1 MRVLF
6 LTLCVVCGVA
16 SWAKAGEP
24 MRFVDTDAAKAF
36 EQKRYPKA
44 EKEFLRLLETNPDNL
59 LVLRY
64 LAMTYD
70 RQGRYTEALRFYVR
84 ALKLSPHNVALL
96 YHSGET
102 LFHAHYGDDARRHF
116 QLVMQYAPDTEY
128 ATLARQHLDALS
140 QQRVARQSPGAPR
153 AFGVYA
159 ELGLQRDEVDY
170 ANADGTSREVSKST
184 RMTEYVSLEAY
195 LLRRSDWVINLEASG
210 YGAQYVEDED
220 DRKDIWQYSAGGL
233 IQRSGR
239 IGAVPVVGTLRG
251 SEQWVQFDGGP
262 DYSES
267 SSGTAGLQAGL
278 TRQTTTKVYY
288 RFTDDRFEEKGFDP
302 ELSSRDA
309 ENHVGGIQHTFHFL
323 KRQGRFTLG
332 AEYQENQAEGLN
344 FIYEGPQY
352 SASLSLPLVW
362 GVRLDASYQYTEE
375 DYTDFVGPVARETER
390 REWSGALSRWFGRRV
405 LARLSYA
412 EADEDSSLDVLAYTR
427 RGYGVSVAYVY

>member
-6 LTLCVVCGVA
+6 IALCLAGFAV
-16 SWAKAGEP
+16 SWATAGEP
-24 MRFVDTDAAKAF
+24 VGFTQTEAAQAF

-59 LVLRY
+59 LILRY

-70 RQGRYTEALRFYVR
+70 RQGRYTEALRTYLR
-84 ALKLSPHNVALL
+84 ALKLAPRNVALL

-102 LFHAHYGDDARRHF
+102 MYHAHYADAARRHF
-116 QLVMQYAPDTEY
+116 QLVLQFAPDTEY

-153 AFGVYA
+153 RFGVYA
-159 ELGLQRDEVDY
+159 ELSVCSAMKWSMRAPTECTRD
-170 ANADGTSREVSKST
+170 VSKST

-195 LLRRSDWVINLEASG
+195 LLRRADWVINLEASG

-239 IGAVPVVGTLRG
+239 LGAVPVVGTLRG

-278 TRQTTTKVYY
+278 TRQTTTRVYY

-302 ELSSRDA
+302 ATILARRGESCGWSA
-309 ENHVGGIQHTFHFL
+309 AHVPFPEATGAVHPGRRISGQPGG
-323 KRQGRFTLG
+323 
-332 AEYQENQAEGLN
+332 
-344 FIYEGPQY
+344 GPQLHLRGT
-352 SASLSLPLVW
+352 AVLSLPQSAPGL
-362 GVRLDASYQYTEE
+362 GRASGCE
-375 DYTDFVGPVARETER
+375 
-390 REWSGALSRWFGRRV
+390 LSIYGRR
-405 LARLSYA
+405 LHGFCRPGGARNGA
-412 EADEDSSLDVLAYTR
+412 ARMER
-427 RGYGVSVAYVY
+427 VAVPLVRSPCAGATELCGSG